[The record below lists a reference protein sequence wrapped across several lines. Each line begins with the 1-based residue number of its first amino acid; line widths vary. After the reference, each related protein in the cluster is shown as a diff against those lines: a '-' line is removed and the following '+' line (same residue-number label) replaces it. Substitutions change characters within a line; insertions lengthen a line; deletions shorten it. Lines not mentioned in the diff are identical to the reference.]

1 MLVISNNMSS
11 NPAQVKNF
19 RPEIQALRALAVL
32 LVVAYHLEPKVVP
45 GGYIGVDIFFVI
57 SGFLITSHLL
67 REAERTGR
75 IKLFA
80 FFAGRARRILPAAM
94 LVILV
99 VVAAGFLILPKT
111 QWGTL
116 GTQALASAFSVQN
129 WVLAADSV
137 DYLAAEEAAGPLQ
150 HFWSLG
156 VEEQFYLFWP
166 LLILAVCWYVKPK
179 APGSH
184 SDNFATRRRML
195 WFVFGAVALVSLAYS
210 IYAGYSGNAAGY
222 FVTTTRIWELAVG
235 GLLALGVQAHDRGAL
250 RLPRWITAW
259 STRNV
264 AVLFSLA
271 AIAIAAF
278 SYDGSTVFPGIA
290 AGVPVIG
297 CALIIAAG
305 STKGIGSL
313 HHLVNWRPVQ
323 WVGLASYSLYLWHWP
338 LITFFIELSGG
349 KPKPVQS
356 FALLAVSL
364 LLAWASLKWV
374 ETPIRQ
380 LRFLAVSPVR
390 SLVAG
395 AAMVAVAAS
404 VALLPGITQQRM
416 VEQEQR
422 VANALS
428 QEQPAG
434 FGAASLSQGAPAFI
448 ADQHQI
454 VPVPADAAKD
464 LPDLGNCV
472 QNPQSTQIKECEFG
486 KKDADFT
493 VALVGDSHAAHWFE
507 ALNGY
512 AQSKGWKVV
521 TYLKNSC
528 PFNDA
533 QRKADRDGSINCEEG
548 FAQTMDSL
556 TKRKDIDAVV
566 TSSWSGSTFVTD
578 AAQGLAAAWS
588 KLEDAGLPLYA
599 IVDTPR
605 PPQDTYARD
614 CVEQNSNHPEACA
627 FPEKSA
633 FDKGD
638 ATKAAAKLEPR
649 VKVLDFS
656 DQFCVDGTCPAVV
669 GNVLIYRDKH
679 HISDTYMH
687 TLIPIFGQRLQDAI
701 DSQ

>member
-1 MLVISNNMSS
+1 MSS

-32 LVVAYHLEPKVVP
+32 LVVAYHLEPNVVP

-57 SGFLITSHLL
+57 SGFLISSHLL
-67 REAERTGR
+67 REASRTGW
-75 IKLFA
+75 ISLSA

-99 VVAAGFLILPKT
+99 VVAVGFLVFPKT

-129 WVLAADSV
+129 WVLAANSV

-166 LLILAVCWYVKPK
+166 LLILVVCWLVKAK
-179 APGSH
+179 APGTH
-184 SDNFATRRRML
+184 SDRFAIRRRML
-195 WFVFGAVALVSLAYS
+195 WVLFGAVAVLSLAYS
-210 IYAGYSGNAAGY
+210 IYAGYSGDAAGY
-222 FVTTTRIWELAVG
+222 FVTTTRIWELATG
-235 GLLALGVQAHDRGAL
+235 GLLALAAQAYERGSL
-250 RLPRWITAW
+250 LLPRWVTAW
-259 STRNV
+259 PTRNLT
-264 AVLFSLA
+264 VLVSLL
-271 AIAIAAF
+271 AIGVAAF
-278 SYDGSTVFPGIA
+278 SYSGRTVFPGIA
-290 AGVPVIG
+290 AVVPVLG

-305 STKGIGSL
+305 NTSGVGSL
-313 HHLVNWRPVQ
+313 RRLVNWGPVQ
-323 WVGLASYSLYLWHWP
+323 WIGLASYSLYLWHWP
-338 LITFFIELSGG
+338 LITFYVELSGG
-349 KPKPVQS
+349 KPKPLQS
-356 FALLAVSL
+356 LALLAGSL

-374 ETPIRQ
+374 ETPVRQ
-380 LRFLAVSPVR
+380 LRFLAISPVR

-395 AAMVAVAAS
+395 AAVVAVVAS
-404 VALLPGITQQRM
+404 VALLPGLAQQRL

-422 VANALS
+422 VATAL
-428 QEQPAG
+428 EERPPAG

-448 ADQHQI
+448 TDQHQV
-454 VPVPADAAKD
+454 VPVPAEAAQD
-464 LPDLGNCV
+464 LPDIGSCV

-486 KKDADFT
+486 NKDADFT

-507 ALNGY
+507 AVDGY
-512 AQSKGWKVV
+512 AKSKGWKVV

-528 PFNDA
+528 PFNEA
-533 QRKADRDGSINCEEG
+533 QRKADRDGSINCEET
-548 FAQTMDSL
+548 FAQSMDAL
-556 TKRKDIDAVV
+556 TKRKDIDAVI
-566 TSSWSGSTFVTD
+566 TSSWSGSTFVSD
-578 AAQGLAAAWS
+578 PAQGLAAAWA
-588 KLEDAGLPLYA
+588 KLEDAGLPVYP

-605 PPQDTYARD
+605 PPQDSYARD
-614 CVEQNSNHPEACA
+614 CVEQHSSNPQACS
-627 FPEKSA
+627 FPEKTA

-679 HISDTYMH
+679 HITDTYMR
-687 TLIPIFGQRLQDAI
+687 TLIPVFGQRLQQAI
-701 DSQ
+701 DAH